1 MLDYKEPSLAFYQG
15 GTIRE
20 GTAMVA
26 SDKLLDS
33 SPPWLVMTDQVY
45 NARATDR
52 ARLEVVARLKGL
64 DLSAGLRVIEVLV
77 VKRKE

>member
-20 GTAMVA
+20 ETALVA
-26 SDKLLDS
+26 TDKLLSS

-45 NARATDR
+45 NAKATDR
-52 ARLEVVARLKGL
+52 TRLEVVASFKGL

-77 VKRKE
+77 VRKK